1 MELGG
6 GSHLPLS
13 QPAIGE
19 GVGDSCGGAS
29 AATAS
34 GPSGRSTRGDS
45 GSREEQAGVV
55 RAFPGVFQ
63 PWVKGLGRLVQA
75 VHLPLQSLAHPDSL
89 DPLDLH
95 KEGVL
100 LIEGQ

>member
-1 MELGG
+1 MASIAVGHLG
-6 GSHLPLS
+6 PLS
-13 QPAIGE
+13 R
-19 GVGDSCGGAS
+19 VGH
-29 AATAS
+29 
-34 GPSGRSTRGDS
+34 
-45 GSREEQAGVV
+45 EKWNQGVV

-75 VHLPLQSLAHPDSL
+75 VHLLLQSLAHPDSL